1 MNTIQEIRKAFGQ
14 SGDANVEPTA
24 IDKAL
29 GIGMS
34 PQGIVRRYAGLSRK
48 AVQRQR
54 DKRHHGT
61 TDNDKRS
68 ST

>member
-1 MNTIQEIRKAFGQ
+1 MSTVQELREAFSQ
-14 SGDANVEPTA
+14 SGTPNVEPTT
-24 IDKAL
+24 IDNAL

-34 PQGIVRRYAGLSRK
+34 PRSMVRRYAGLSRK

-61 TDNDKRS
+61 TDNDQRS